1 MINQQW
7 NDLCNHKRLR
17 DEPREQVKSTAGL
30 NEKERERER
39 ERYVFICNILYIYI
53 YIHCRYNM
61 LVWMSLSPMTSGTK
75 HFRHNGERV
84 EEEPRKASTNQSRRD
99 C

>member
-30 NEKERERER
+30 NEKEREREGA
-39 ERYVFICNILYIYI
+39 ICIY
-53 YIHCRYNM
+53 M
-61 LVWMSLSPMTSGTK
+61 
-75 HFRHNGERV
+75 
-84 EEEPRKASTNQSRRD
+84 
-99 C
+99 